1 MKKIGLYFLVF
12 LLSVVVFLFGF
23 NHEASKQPNAYYQ
36 VYLDSELI
44 GLIESREELENYIN
58 SQAEV
63 IRENIRDY
71 SKKIDS
77 IDLYDELSS
86 KYSLYE
92 YSTSDRIKYLINN
105 KKLYNLTDLDI
116 ENLKKYIDDKL
127 YNYSSLEIKNMR
139 SYITENEIY
148 SKVNEVYTPNGIE
161 IKKVY
166 TYKKNIMTVQEIY
179 KRIISK
185 KSCTIAGYS
194 FTIKSELDGVED
206 IILYTIDKKI
216 FTDAIEKL
224 ITIFVDSDVYELY
237 KKDEQKEITTVG
249 AIIDNIYIEEDIT
262 YKATNISVNEKIYTD
277 SNDLSAYLLYGDK
290 FEQRVVQVQ
299 PGDDIESISYNNQIS
314 VQEFLIFNPQYTN
327 RDNLLVAG
335 TEAIIST
342 IDPKVQVVV
351 ESHEV
356 VDIETDFEII
366 EKYDETYTQGSV
378 FVTQDGINGIDRVSQ
393 NVKSVNGQITYI
405 DPVGKETI
413 KVSIPKIITIG
424 TRYIPTVGSLSSWY
438 WPTNRGYTL
447 TSYYG
452 YRPQIFGE
460 GNFHTG
466 IDIAGTGYGSPVYAS
481 NNGVIVK
488 QGYEQAG
495 LGYHIIIDHN
505 NGFFSVYGHMSGFDS
520 KVSLGST
527 VERGQTIGYV
537 GSSGWA
543 TGPHLHFEIRTC
555 QKYSCHL
562 NPLPYLSR

>member
-12 LLSVVVFLFGF
+12 LLSIVVFLFGF
-23 NHEASKQPNAYYQ
+23 NHEVSMQPSTYYQ

-44 GLIESREELENYIN
+44 GLIESKEELEDYIN
-58 SQAEV
+58 SQADT
-63 IRENIRDY
+63 IRYNIRDY
-71 SKKIDS
+71 SSKIDS
-77 IDLYDELSS
+77 IDLYNELSN

-92 YSTSDRIKYLINN
+92 YSTNDRVRYLINN

-116 ENLKKYIDDKL
+116 ENLNKYLNDKL
-127 YNYSSLEIKNMR
+127 YNYSENEIKNMKN
-139 SYITENEIY
+139 YITENEIY
-148 SKVNEVYTPNGIE
+148 SKVNDVYTPNGIE

-166 TYKKNIMTVQEIY
+166 TYNQNIIPVPEIY
-179 KRIISK
+179 KRIIAK
-185 KSCTIAGYS
+185 KSCTIAGYA
-194 FTIKSELDGVED
+194 FTIKSELEGVKD
-206 IILYTIDKKI
+206 ITLYTIDKKV

-224 ITIFVDSDVYELY
+224 ITIFVDSNAYELY
-237 KKDEQKEITTVG
+237 KKGEQPKITTVG
-249 AIIDNIYIEEDIT
+249 SVIDNIYIEEEIT
-262 YKATNISVNEKIYTD
+262 YKATNISVNEKIYT
-277 SNDLSAYLLYGDK
+277 NATDLSAYLLYGDK
-290 FEQRVVQVQ
+290 FEQRIVQVQ

-314 VQEFLIFNPQYTN
+314 VQEFLIFNPQYTS

-335 TEAIIST
+335 TDAVIST
-342 IDPKVQVVV
+342 IDPKVQIVV
-351 ESHEV
+351 ESYEV
-356 VDIETDFEII
+356 VDIETDFQVV

-378 FVTQDGINGIDRVSQ
+378 FVTQDGVNGIDRVSQ
-393 NVKSVNGQITYI
+393 NVKSVNGQMTYI

-413 KVSIPKIITIG
+413 KASTPKVITIG

-438 WPTNRGYTL
+438 WPTAMGYTL

-460 GNFHTG
+460 GNFHSG

-488 QGYEQAG
+488 QGYEQYG

-505 NGFFSVYGHMSGFDS
+505 NGFFSVYGHMSGFHHQ
-520 KVSLGST
+520 VSLGST
-527 VERGQTIGYV
+527 VERGQQIGYV

-555 QKYSCHL
+555 QRYNCHI